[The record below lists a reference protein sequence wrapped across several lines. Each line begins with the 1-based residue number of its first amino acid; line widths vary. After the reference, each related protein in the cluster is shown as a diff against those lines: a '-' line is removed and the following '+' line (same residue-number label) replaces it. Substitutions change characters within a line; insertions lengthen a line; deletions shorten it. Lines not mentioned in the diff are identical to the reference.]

1 MPPVATGLHLW
12 LRNWQNS
19 KQGITMKQVVYFFST
34 TKCEIKSTKI
44 DWTLWFTLPG
54 KKMTFGMKKGLWN
67 QDGQKKT
74 PLQSHMHNFCTW
86 SADTNKQRVATRRL
100 QYPVDPRHVGHR
112 IFEQD
117 EVHHSVHFVVSF
129 ERVNQEL
136 LQGWPSRNLEEQNA
150 SPIEK
155 AYSASVLTVG
165 LGNCKL
171 VVTTETKGRA

>member
-1 MPPVATGLHLW
+1 
-12 LRNWQNS
+12 
-19 KQGITMKQVVYFFST
+19 
-34 TKCEIKSTKI
+34 
-44 DWTLWFTLPG
+44 
-54 KKMTFGMKKGLWN
+54 
-67 QDGQKKT
+67 
-74 PLQSHMHNFCTW
+74 
-86 SADTNKQRVATRRL
+86 
-100 QYPVDPRHVGHR
+100 VGHR